1 VVPAATP
8 VVVRVVVK
16 PSPSLMVDADE
27 VIEYVG
33 RAVTDVSAIET
44 DAVDPT

>member
-16 PSPSLMVDADE
+16 PSPSFMLDADE

-33 RAVTDVSAIET
+33 RAVTDVSAIDT
-44 DAVDPT
+44 VAVEPT